1 MVFWSKSRT
10 KRCLTAIAVT
20 SIASANSEVLS
31 GPAIRSRPNNWA
43 SDVGTCVP
51 ISSPRFLSMNGTA
64 IVNGSNDYRLQGER
78 WVLML
83 TTFCLG
89 DPHGLIEIIIG

>member
-1 MVFWSKSRT
+1 
-10 KRCLTAIAVT
+10 
-20 SIASANSEVLS
+20 
-31 GPAIRSRPNNWA
+31 
-43 SDVGTCVP
+43 
-51 ISSPRFLSMNGTA
+51 MNGTA